1 MDDLILDSNSITV
14 FKRICALQRQYSSSS
29 SSEEQMNTGME
40 HITLN
45 DCFM

>member
-1 MDDLILDSNSITV
+1 MDDLILDSNSLSI

-29 SSEEQMNTGME
+29 SEEQPGTAVE
-40 HITLN
+40 QTTSN

>member
-29 SSEEQMNTGME
+29 SEDQISSAVEQ
-40 HITLN
+40 ISLN
-45 DCFM
+45 ESFM

>member
-29 SSEEQMNTGME
+29 SEEQ
-40 HITLN
+40 ISSAIDQISLN
-45 DCFM
+45 DSFM